1 MIAIDVQDVSK
12 KFRLYTDKPGSIKE
26 LFTKFGRPK
35 YEDFWAVRDV
45 SMQIEEGT
53 VHGLVGHNGCGKSSL
68 LRMMAG
74 IHTPTSGRVV
84 TTGRIS
90 ALLELGA
97 GFHPE
102 LTGRENVY
110 LNASILGLSR
120 VQTDELFDRIVDF
133 SGLAPFIDSPV
144 KHYSSGMFVR
154 LGFAVAVHVEP
165 QILLIDEVIAV
176 GDEEFQRQCLNHL
189 RTLKAQGTT
198 IVMVTHAMGI
208 VQSMCDTATWMDHGR
223 VMADGDPLGVVGAY
237 LHGVNDREAER
248 ESAEA
253 HGQEG
258 NRRAAPTGPDILQL
272 DNLVQQGP
280 DGEPVSFAVSGGPLD
295 LRVDWT
301 TVGRF
306 PHPHLVLH
314 IETPSGLHLATSHA
328 PERSQQLMDE
338 GSWSAVC
345 RFESLPLAPGEY
357 RIRVTAT
364 DFRTSA
370 IHDVGDQQALI
381 VRPGDDVVEGVF
393 ALDVSWTEGSPF
405 PGSDA

>member
-1 MIAIDVQDVSK
+1 MIAIDVQNVSK

-35 YEDFWAVRDV
+35 YEDFWALRDV
-45 SMQIEEGT
+45 SMSIEEGT
-53 VHGLVGHNGCGKSSL
+53 VHGFVGHNGCGKSSL

-110 LNASILGLSR
+110 LNASILGISR
-120 VQTDELFDRIVDF
+120 KQTDAIFDRIVDF
-133 SGLAPFIDSPV
+133 SGLAAFIDSPV

-154 LGFAVAVHVEP
+154 LGFSVAVHVDP
-165 QILLIDEVIAV
+165 QILLVDEVIAV

-189 RTLKAQGTT
+189 RSLKAQGVT

-208 VQSMCDTATWMDHGR
+208 VQSMCDTATWMDHGEV
-223 VMADGDPLGVVGAY
+223 VMSGDPFDVVSGY
-237 LHGVNDREAER
+237 LHGVNDKEAER
-248 ESAEA
+248 ERAEA
-253 HGQEG
+253 MGQEG
-258 NRRAAPTGPDILQL
+258 NRKSAPTGPDTLQL

-280 DGEPVSFAVSGGPLD
+280 DGVPVAFAVSGEPLD
-295 LRVDWT
+295 LRVDWS
-301 TVGRF
+301 TVGEF

-314 IETPSGLHLATSHA
+314 IETKAGLHLATSHA
-328 PERSQQLMDE
+328 PERSQELLPE
-338 GSWSAVC
+338 GSWSAIC

-357 RIRVTAT
+357 RIRMTAT
-364 DFRTSA
+364 DYRTST
-370 IHDVGDQQALI
+370 IHHVGDYQPLM
-381 VRPGDDVVEGVF
+381 VRSGGHVIEGVF
-393 ALDVSWTEGSPF
+393 ALPVSWTTGTPFESP
-405 PGSDA
+405 D